1 MASSQFVREA
11 GVSLHFTVWEVS
23 ITEFT
28 STLFVNSHP
37 FYIHVY
43 TRVITPF
50 MTKASELSIQ
60 WYQLRW
66 ESLWKIETFP
76 GLITGSVSGRPSAPQ
91 GQGRRPTPGA
101 TPIGNKRPSGNKLV
115 SSSCSSCR
123 TGGRLHKPQCK
134 GMQQKLCRLH
144 GGFRTFET
152 RTGRLRC
159 NKISGQPAQ
168 SNSDKSRR
176 GRRNHSWPGWRG
188 YRENFSEAVANC
200 SLSRLASPRQGVT
213 NETLNT
219 QRWVW
224 NISLF
229 TCLCDVMDFHE
240 TDRSLLVVKIWL
252 TKRKGKNR
260 RVLHVSYFFSGR
272 CRRHLPPPAVS
283 ASSPPQSQLRA
294 TW

>member
-1 MASSQFVREA
+1 MASSQFVQEA

-176 GRRNHSWPGWRG
+176 GQRNHSWPGWKFQWG
-188 YRENFSEAVANC
+188 CCKLFPQQACITKAGSYK
-200 SLSRLASPRQGVT
+200 
-213 NETLNT
+213 
-219 QRWVW
+219 W
-224 NISLF
+224 NIKHTTLSLEHF
-229 TCLCDVMDFHE
+229 IIY
-240 TDRSLLVVKIWL
+240 LLVWCHGFPWDWQV
-252 TKRKGKNR
+252 T
-260 RVLHVSYFFSGR
+260 SR
-272 CRRHLPPPAVS
+272 C
-283 ASSPPQSQLRA
+283 
-294 TW
+294 